1 MSVRI
6 VKIVVPDDF
15 PAALTGSAAEPR
27 LRAMGDVAVHTER
40 GADQEA
46 ELVRRLG
53 DAEIAINI
61 RAHARFT
68 ERVLA
73 ACPGL
78 RLISI
83 WGTGT
88 DNVDLAACR
97 ARGVAV
103 TNTPG
108 VNAHAVA
115 EHTLALM
122 LAVTRRIPAMDRDV
136 RAGEWPRGLLVQLE
150 GRTLG
155 LVGLGAIGSRVAA
168 LARPFGMRLLATTYG
183 PDNGRA
189 AAAGARHVPIETLL
203 RDADVVSLHL
213 RLSADTR
220 GYLGRDRLGL
230 MKPTAFLV
238 NTARG
243 ALVDKAALVEALREG
258 RLAGAALDVFHE
270 EPVTAGDALL
280 ALPNVVLTPHNGG
293 MTREVIDGGLQRA
306 VENVELFLKGTPRD
320 VVVPPP
326 RRP

>member
-1 MSVRI
+1 MG

-15 PAALTGSAAEPR
+15 PPALTGSAAEPR
-27 LRAMGDVAVHTER
+27 LRALGEVAVHTER
-40 GADQEA
+40 GADREA
-46 ELVRRLG
+46 ELVRRVG
-53 DAEIAINI
+53 DAEIVINI

-68 ERVLA
+68 DGVLA
-73 ACPGL
+73 ACPRL

-115 EHTLALM
+115 EHTLALV
-122 LAVTRRIPAMDRDV
+122 LAVTRRIPAMDREV

-155 LVGLGAIGSRVAA
+155 LVGLGAIGSRVAG
-168 LARPFGMRLLATTYG
+168 LARAFGARLLATTHG

-189 AAAGARHVPIETLL
+189 AALGARHVPIETLL
-203 RDADVVSLHL
+203 HESDIVSLHL
-213 RLSADTR
+213 RLSEETR
-220 GYLGRDRLGL
+220 GYLGRERLGL

-243 ALVDKAALVEALREG
+243 GLVDKAALVDALREN
-258 RLAGAALDVFHE
+258 RIAGAALDVFHE
-270 EPVTAGDALL
+270 EPIPAGDPLL
-280 ALPNVVLTPHNGG
+280 GAPNVVLTPHNAG
-293 MTREVIDGGLQRA
+293 MTREVIDGGLLRA
-306 VENVELFLKGTPRD
+306 VENVELFLRGAPRD
-320 VVVPPP
+320 VVVAPPP
-326 RRP
+326 GRA